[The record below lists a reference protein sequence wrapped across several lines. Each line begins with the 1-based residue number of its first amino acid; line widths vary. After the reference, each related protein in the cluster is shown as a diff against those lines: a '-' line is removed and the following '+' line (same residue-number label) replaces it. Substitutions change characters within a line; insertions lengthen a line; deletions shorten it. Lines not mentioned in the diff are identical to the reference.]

1 MLFYA
6 TLLGA
11 AVHLDRKQPVG
22 DQRKLLWYKVQ
33 TIRLANEKL
42 NQPSEAAS
50 DQMILV
56 ALILLYFNVSR
67 SFTNFGPANEIYRL
81 EAVIKTS
88 MRSILEEFIRCSS

>member
-1 MLFYA
+1 MNNPMLFYA

-11 AVHLDRKQPVG
+11 AVHLDRKKPVG

-33 TIRLANEKL
+33 TMRLANEKL
-42 NQPSEAAS
+42 NQLSEAAS

-67 SFTNFGPANEIYRL
+67 
-81 EAVIKTS
+81 TS
-88 MRSILEEFIRCSS
+88 PPSALLTKSIGWRR